1 MMKQDSVSN
10 RKVFRI
16 DQILMPAYLCSLV
29 LEPHLHDSHRQ
40 SSLSRQSFS
49 DLQQQYMHE
58 MYIRAVST
66 HNTLERPVTADLSAG
81 FGRHLEGSLEGAP
94 LLCGQ
99 DGSWSLRSLVLFPI
113 IPSLPPNRD
122 TTTIL
127 ILTLY
132 CKGKLSI
139 GLKVKRVISGLH

>member
-1 MMKQDSVSN
+1 
-10 RKVFRI
+10 
-16 DQILMPAYLCSLV
+16 
-29 LEPHLHDSHRQ
+29 
-40 SSLSRQSFS
+40 
-49 DLQQQYMHE
+49 
-58 MYIRAVST
+58 MYIHAVST
-66 HNTLERPVTADLSAG
+66 HNAHERPVTADLSAG

-113 IPSLPPNRD
+113 PSLPPNRD

-132 CKGKLSI
+132 CKGK
-139 GLKVKRVISGLH
+139 RVISELR